1 MNDKNTFKE
10 EEELNYNKQYLLCS
24 YADMYYG
31 IPLHIVHE
39 VVETSKEYELPIPKN
54 NITGL
59 VNVKNSVFGLISP
72 DKLFTKV
79 THNINKQGHSCVILC
94 DINGIE
100 FGIKVDNVY
109 EVIHIDIKALH
120 DISST
125 SPQTASSCA
134 KYLYEMEDKIVTCI
148 DEKNLLNNIL
158 NQSA

>member
-1 MNDKNTFKE
+1 MNDTNTVKE
-10 EEELNYNKQYLLCS
+10 ENLNHNNQYLLCS

-31 IPLHIVHE
+31 IPLHIVQE
-39 VVETSKEYELPIPKN
+39 VVETSKEYELPIPNN

-59 VNVKNSVFGLISP
+59 INVRNSVFGLISP
-72 DKLFTKV
+72 NKLFTKIK
-79 THNINKQGHSCVILC
+79 HNTNKQGKSPVILC
-94 DINGIE
+94 NINDIE

-109 EVIHIDIKALH
+109 EVIYIDSKELH

-125 SPQTASSCA
+125 SPQTTSSCA
-134 KYLYEMEDKIVTCI
+134 KYLYETKDKIITCI